1 MTGDDQREYK
11 KQRDV
16 YRRSILAHERAT
28 AAFNAALDVMNA
40 TFKAMQ
46 DASAAFHGFCDAQA
60 RKEDA

>member
-1 MTGDDQREYK
+1 MTGDEQREYQ

-16 YRRSILAHERAT
+16 YRRSILAYERAT
-28 AAFNAALDVMNA
+28 AALAAASDAVER

-46 DASAAFHGFCDAQA
+46 DASATFHEFCDAQA